1 MCDEWTQMSNWTI
14 CVVTERLRSLL
25 KTVSSRSSPR
35 ELQPTENPNTM
46 DTDMTTSVSSFG
58 SLIRIPQSL
67 LHGKVGSG
75 RSSASKTRQHLKWA
89 VYTCAFVF
97 CLQALL
103 EVVEADPVLAS
114 SLGSCKPVPVLKGAP
129 LHCCLPAPKRLTIR
143 FTFPFIPRTL
153 LGRPI
158 LRERKPAHILQKD
171 PEYVRKY
178 NLAYARMKALPDTD
192 PRSFLNQWRVH
203 CSFCNEA
210 FQQRKT
216 PGPLGPETGVLLQ
229 VHYSWTFLPW
239 HRMYLY
245 YHERILASLINDP
258 TFALPFWNWDN
269 QLDKD
274 AAKMPAMF
282 LPKFGIP
289 NAALF
294 DEFRNSNHYPP
305 KILYLGYNSKLEAE
319 GQQNLTDQQIKYEN
333 LCVMYNQVTTKIS
346 ARDFLGGP
354 YVVGTDNSAATVNVS
369 AGETPGESGGMESVH
384 NVAHEWTGLINDPD
398 HPDNE
403 DMGNFIYAARD
414 PIFYTHHSNVDR
426 LWDVWKTIP
435 DKVTKSGIR
444 KRMDYMSR
452 DFLDTEFTFFDE
464 NQNMVI
470 VKVRDS
476 LDSSKLGYK
485 YTDVSESDKMW
496 IYYEP
501 LPAQESSKTCNS
513 SEYPA
518 PVPSGYNYI
527 GMDPVSFKLDR
538 RAPTTEDCRGK
549 GVNNVDQLQEDVV
562 LERVKI
568 PHLEYARFDVFINYP
583 AANRWTHL
591 YMSEY
596 VGTFTHLPSG
606 MVDMS
611 KSVSESSS
619 ESDDKFRIVTIRYS
633 VNAALKRLGITDYNT
648 DIVVTVVSKGKRNSS
663 PTTGFTFSNLK
674 QDFQ

>member
-1 MCDEWTQMSNWTI
+1 MEA
-14 CVVTERLRSLL
+14 RSAG
-25 KTVSSRSSPR
+25 
-35 ELQPTENPNTM
+35 
-46 DTDMTTSVSSFG
+46 SVSKFMLERK
-58 SLIRIPQSL
+58 SLGGVSAMMIRRQIMWAASVCAIVLCMQVSIQS
-67 LHGKVGSG
+67 VG
-75 RSSASKTRQHLKWA
+75 A
-89 VYTCAFVF
+89 
-97 CLQALL
+97 
-103 EVVEADPVLAS
+103 EPVLAS

-129 LHCCLPAPKRLTIR
+129 LHCCLPEPKRAPIR
-143 FTFPFIPRTL
+143 FKFPRIPRTSS
-153 LGRPI
+153 GRPI
-158 LRERKPAHILQKD
+158 LRERKPAHVLSKD

-178 NLAYARMKALPDTD
+178 NLAYERMKALPDTD
-192 PRSFLNQWRVH
+192 PRSFYSQWRVH

-282 LPKFGIP
+282 FPDFGVP

-294 DEFRNSNHYPP
+294 DEFRNSNHFPP

-333 LCVMYNQVTTKIS
+333 LCVMYNQVTTKVS

-369 AGETPGESGGMESVH
+369 AGEVPGESGGMESVH

-403 DMGNFIYAARD
+403 DMGNFIFAARD

-426 LWDVWKTIP
+426 LWDVWKTLP
-435 DKVTKSGIR
+435 DKITKSGHR
-444 KRMDYMSR
+444 KRMDYNSR
-452 DFLDTEFTFFDE
+452 DFLDSEFTFFDE
-464 NQNMVI
+464 NQDMVI

-476 LDSSKLGYK
+476 LNSAKLGVK
-485 YTDVSESDKMW
+485 YTDVSESDNLW
-496 IYYEP
+496 INYEP
-501 LPAQESSKTCNS
+501 MPAQESSKTCNAS
-513 SEYPA
+513 DYPK
-518 PVPSGYNYI
+518 PSPHGDNYI
-527 GMDPVSFKLDR
+527 GTDPVSFKLDR
-538 RAPTTEDCRGK
+538 RAPTNKDCQEK
-549 GVNNVDQLQEDVV
+549 GLSNVDELQENVV
-562 LERVKI
+562 LEKVKI
-568 PHLEYARFDVFINYP
+568 PHADYARFDMFINYP
-583 AANRWTHL
+583 AAHRQSHL
-591 YMSEY
+591 YMAEY

-611 KSVSESSS
+611 NSVSETSS
-619 ESDDKFRIVTIRYS
+619 ESEKYRIVTIRYS

-648 DIVVTVVSKGKRNSS
+648 DIVVTIVSKGKRNSS
-663 PTTGFTFSNLK
+663 PKSGFEFSDLK

>member
-1 MCDEWTQMSNWTI
+1 MRHIHTMASGMSPSGSRVRITEW
-14 CVVTERLRSLL
+14 
-25 KTVSSRSSPR
+25 
-35 ELQPTENPNTM
+35 
-46 DTDMTTSVSSFG
+46 
-58 SLIRIPQSL
+58 IPQSL
-67 LHGKVGSG
+67 LHGRQGSG
-75 RSSASKTRQHLKWA
+75 RNSVVKTHRQLKWA
-89 VYTCAFVF
+89 VYICAFVL

-103 EVVEADPVLAS
+103 GTVDADPVLAS
-114 SLGSCKPVPVLKGAP
+114 SLGFCKNVTVLKGAP
-129 LHCCLPAPKRLTIR
+129 LHCCLPAPKRTPIR
-143 FTFPFIPRTL
+143 FRFPRIPRTL

-158 LRERKPAHILQKD
+158 LRERKPAHIVQRD
-171 PEYVRKY
+171 PDYVRKY

-210 FQQRKT
+210 FKQRKA
-216 PGPLGPETGVLLQ
+216 PGPLGPETGVPLQ

-239 HRMYLY
+239 HRIYLY

-269 QLDKD
+269 QLDQD
-274 AAKMPAMF
+274 AAMMPAMF
-282 LPKFGIP
+282 FPNFGVQ
-289 NAALF
+289 NSAVF
-294 DEFRNSNHYPP
+294 DQFRNPNHLPP

-319 GQQNLTDQQIKYEN
+319 GQQNLTDKQIRYEN

-369 AGETPGESGGMESVH
+369 AGEVPGESGGMESVH
-384 NVAHEWTGLINDPD
+384 NVAHEWTGLINDPE

-414 PIFYTHHSNVDR
+414 PIFYSHHSNVDR

-435 DKVTKSGIR
+435 DKVTRSGNR
-444 KRMDYMSR
+444 KRMDYTSR
-452 DFLDTEFTFFDE
+452 DFLDSEFTFFDE
-464 NQNMVI
+464 NQDMVI
-470 VKVRDS
+470 VKIRDS

-485 YTDVSESDKMW
+485 FTDVSESDNMW

-501 LPAQESSKTCNS
+501 MPAQESSSNS

-518 PVPSGYNYI
+518 AAPSGYNYI
-527 GMDPVSFKLDR
+527 GTDPVSFRLDR
-538 RAPTTEDCRGK
+538 RAPTSEDAREK
-549 GVNNVDQLQEDVV
+549 GVKNVDQLQEDVV

-568 PHLEYARFDVFINYP
+568 PHLQYARFDVFINYP
-583 AANRWTHL
+583 AANRQTRL

-611 KSVSESSS
+611 RSVSESSS
-619 ESDDKFRIVTIRYS
+619 ESEDNFRIVTIRYS
-633 VNAALKRLGITDYNT
+633 VNAALKRLGITDYNA
-648 DIVVTVVSKGKRNSS
+648 DIVVTIVSKGARNSS
-663 PTTGFTFSNLK
+663 PKTGFTFSNLI